1 MTSGQVITDE
11 QWAKLSDVDERER
24 MMVMREQFE
33 ALASLPAQE
42 RNTKTSQLLQAE
54 SSMED
59 SKLVSFAKTKARSL
73 SIINSADAQKV
84 ISSYEQASKEMHSDV
99 WNQQIEAIKNH
110 FFDFSR
116 PQQNA
121 LKEAMPEVL
130 GDLQTTRPGDPRE
143 SHSRDAAEREAAK
156 NIKPWWAFWRK

>member
-1 MTSGQVITDE
+1 
-11 QWAKLSDVDERER
+11 

-42 RNTKTSQLLQAE
+42 CNARTAQLLQAE
-54 SSMED
+54 SQLED
-59 SKLVSFAKTKARSL
+59 GKLVSFAKTKARSL
-73 SIINSADAQKV
+73 SIINSADAQKI
-84 ISSYEQASKEMHSDV
+84 ISSFEQASKEMRSDI
-99 WNQQIEAIKNH
+99 WKRQIEAIRSH

-121 LKEAMPEVL
+121 LKEAMPQAL
-130 GDLQTTRPGDPRE
+130 SDLETRRPGDPRE
-143 SHSRDAAEREAAK
+143 SHSRDAAERENAK